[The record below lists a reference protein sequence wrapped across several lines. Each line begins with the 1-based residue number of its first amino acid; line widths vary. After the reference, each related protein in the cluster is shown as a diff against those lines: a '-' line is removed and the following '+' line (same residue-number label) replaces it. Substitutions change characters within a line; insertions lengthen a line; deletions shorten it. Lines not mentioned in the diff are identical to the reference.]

1 MRGSAPCFSPAVGAN
16 LLPCVE
22 QFGLTNFGAP
32 QPLGYS
38 ITTGRGHAKIR
49 VKLSVPTKK
58 ESVKK
63 TEGIS
68 METLVASFDV
78 FGVQIQYWILV
89 AVLTTAVAI
98 IISSRWT
105 GWV

>member
-1 MRGSAPCFSPAVGAN
+1 VSQSSWLDARAVGVN
-16 LLPCVE
+16 SLPCVE
-22 QFGLTNFGAP
+22 QYGGQFWCAATARLFNH
-32 QPLGYS
+32 
-38 ITTGRGHAKIR
+38 TGRGHAKIR

-63 TEGIS
+63 SEGIS
-68 METLVASFDV
+68 METLVATFDA
-78 FGVQIQYWILV
+78 FGVQIQYWIPV
-89 AVLTTAVAI
+89 AVLTTGVAI